1 MQGGGGRGIFT
12 KVNTSAIHYFSFGLN
27 VIFISWFE
35 RNWAPRRLNNRLS
48 FKQTF
53 TTADALKW
61 LMAKMKAYLHSLY
74 CVSPVHVTD
83 QRYCWEQDTAGFV
96 GVFLHRLQHV
106 VNADLRRETENR
118 NNRWRN
124 IKRSILYIDTNIYLC
139 ITQEAIS
146 KFKKKKSRCHLYLA
160 FLTHSLT
167 SLGLFYKFAFR
178 FAKIFNLKIATSCN
192 PRITF

>member
-1 MQGGGGRGIFT
+1 MLFLYHDLKGI
-12 KVNTSAIHYFSFGLN
+12 GLHA
-27 VIFISWFE
+27 VWITDS
-35 RNWAPRRLNNRLS
+35 LS
-48 FKQTF
+48 NKLSQPQMR
-53 TTADALKW
+53 LKW

-146 KFKKKKSRCHLYLA
+146 KFKKRKAQCRCHLYLA